1 MKNWENEYQEGLAW
15 VKEFMENS
23 NKDLLLEAA
32 TKEPFK
38 TAIFRFNK
46 TAEEFAN
53 KEIPAEFITKGMLAV
68 ANDATDDIFEDGAK
82 AVAWYIHKNGK
93 YGDYLNMAFPPQV
106 ELYAREHGC
115 TVYQAVARI
124 NNPQL

>member
-38 TAIFRFNK
+38 TAIFRFSK
-46 TAEEFAN
+46 TVEEFAD

-68 ANDATDDIFEDGAK
+68 ANDASDDIFEEGTK
-82 AVAWYIHKNGK
+82 AVAWYIRKNGK
-93 YGDYLNMAFPPQV
+93 YGNYLNTPFPAHI
-106 ELYAREHGC
+106 ELYAHEHDC
-115 TVYQAVARI
+115 TVYQAVAR
-124 NNPQL
+124 LTL